1 MLFFC
6 IANIKTLIILTSF
19 TITSL
24 VMSVLLL
31 IIGLAILVKWA
42 DIFID
47 WASGIAKKLWISP
60 LIIGLTIVAFWTS
73 APELF
78 INAQSALHNHTDLAL
93 WNILWS
99 NISNILL
106 ICWLAAA
113 LTWLQMDKIIQ
124 QNFAISLGF
133 GVLIWILSLNS
144 WSSVWVIWWI
154 VLIIAMCTYMYYM
167 FHTSRQQDIL
177 PPEDS
182 IYPIWQLSIM
192 ITWGLLALIFGSD
205 MVVEHAVNIAKSI
218 WMSER
223 VIWLTVIALWTSL
236 PELMTTIV
244 SIRKGQWELWVGNI
258 VWSNI
263 FNIGMIWAI
272 TGIIHPM
279 VFQQQT
285 YFDLF
290 VFLWA
295 TILVLVLLFTWKKYR
310 ITKPQWAVF
319 IILYI
324 TYIAYSIV
332 QG

>member
-1 MLFFC
+1 M
-6 IANIKTLIILTSF
+6 ISF
-19 TITSL
+19 TLTCL

-31 IIGLAILVKWA
+31 ITGLAILVKWA
-42 DIFID
+42 DVFID
-47 WASGIAKKLWISP
+47 GASGIAKRLWISP
-60 LIIGLTIVAFWTS
+60 LIVWLTIVAFGTS

-78 INAQSALHNHTDLAL
+78 INAQSALQQHTDLAL

-113 LTWLQMDKIIQ
+113 LGWLHMDKIIQ

-133 GVLIWILSLNS
+133 WVLIWILSLNS
-144 WSSVWVIWWI
+144 WSSLWVVGWI
-154 VLIIAMCTYMYYM
+154 VLIVAMWFYMYYM
-167 FHTSRQQDIL
+167 FRTSKQQDIL
-177 PPEDS
+177 PPEKS
-182 IYPIWQLSIM
+182 KHPLRLLSFM
-192 ITWGLLALIFGSD
+192 ILWGLVALIFWSD
-205 MVVEHAVNIAKSI
+205 MVVEHAVNIAKI
-218 WMSER
+218 LWMSER

-244 SIRKGQWELWVGNI
+244 SIRKWQWELWVGNI

-295 TILVLVLLFTWKKYR
+295 TILVLILLFTWKRFR

-319 IILYI
+319 VILYI
-324 TYIAYSIV
+324 AYIAYSII